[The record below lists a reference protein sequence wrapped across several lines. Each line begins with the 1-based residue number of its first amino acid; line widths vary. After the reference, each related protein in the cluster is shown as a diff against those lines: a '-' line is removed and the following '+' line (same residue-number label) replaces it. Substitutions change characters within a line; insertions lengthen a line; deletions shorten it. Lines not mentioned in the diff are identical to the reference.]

1 MKKWL
6 IFVRLVIY
14 QPIIRYWPRKVSV
27 TVEELEQESWNI
39 PVHFA
44 DILIKT
50 ILWWSKKETERK
62 WVIFATHVCH
72 GLVLFVVWHSD
83 YLFGT
88 WLWHVDRSRG
98 WNTWTWNKN
107 GQFDIKY
114 QQDKWSHCM
123 WLFRYIASPSNTWEH
138 EKFRTESSQWSQ
150 WNTYSCANH
159 LYPYQYTL
167 YKDILSKR

>member
-14 QPIIRYWPRKVSV
+14 QPIIRYWPWKVPV

-44 DILIKT
+44 GILIRT

-62 WVIFATHVCH
+62 WVIFETHVCH
-72 GLVLFVVWHSD
+72 GLFLFVVCHLD

-88 WLWHVDRSRG
+88 WLWHVDKSRG
-98 WNTWTWNKN
+98 CNTWTWNEN
-107 GQFDIKY
+107 EQFDIKY
-114 QQDKWSHCM
+114 QQDKWSHCI
-123 WLFRYIASPSNTWEH
+123 WVFRYIASPSNTWEH
-138 EKFRTESSQWSQ
+138 EKFRSQWSH

-159 LYPYQYTL
+159 LIYPYQYTF